1 MEKLRSVE
9 IWNDDVCEF
18 TGYFHKF
25 IGGHMSAPEAIIE
38 KEDGWVVTV
47 PIGSVRF
54 VNNSTGDSGDGK

>member
-1 MEKLRSVE
+1 
-9 IWNDDVCEF
+9 
-18 TGYFHKF
+18 
-25 IGGHMSAPEAIIE
+25 MSAPEAIIE